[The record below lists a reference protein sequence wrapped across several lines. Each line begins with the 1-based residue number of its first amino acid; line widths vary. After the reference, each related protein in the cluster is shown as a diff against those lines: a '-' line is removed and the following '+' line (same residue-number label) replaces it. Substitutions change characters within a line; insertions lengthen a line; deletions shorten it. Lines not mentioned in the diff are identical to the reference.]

1 MSLLIILSFSII
13 EPNTWSPSFSV
24 VTYLPVLPI
33 LCYRDLLTPKKTE
46 RKEKKVL
53 CLLLL
58 LFLSLWPSNLF
69 EQSSL
74 LPLLKMIVQNTF
86 PFFEFP
92 TCTSRKLNS
101 NDHSVIVFNRTNSL
115 LLLFPVLLNL
125 KSIN

>member
-13 EPNTWSPSFSV
+13 EPEHLVSPSFSV
-24 VTYLPVLPI
+24 VTHLPVYLFFATVI
-33 LCYRDLLTPKKTE
+33 SFLEKNRKK
-46 RKEKKVL
+46 RKKSS

-58 LFLSLWPSNLF
+58 LFLSLQPSNRF

-92 TCTSRKLNS
+92 TCTSRKLK
-101 NDHSVIVFNRTNSL
+101 F
-115 LLLFPVLLNL
+115 
-125 KSIN
+125 K